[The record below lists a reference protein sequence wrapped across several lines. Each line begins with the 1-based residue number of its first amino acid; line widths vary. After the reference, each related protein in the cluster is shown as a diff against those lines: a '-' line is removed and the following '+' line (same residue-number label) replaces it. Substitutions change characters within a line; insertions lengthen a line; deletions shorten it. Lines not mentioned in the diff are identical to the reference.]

1 MSFVLSLEVL
11 LLILLLLLSFLLLFS
26 LFPSGVGVGV
36 FPSGV
41 GTFEIKLIFEAKLD
55 VSFDIFGLIFVVVIF
70 DWEIF
75 EISLFFDPSPNKKS
89 LSPLNSSTSSTFS
102 SSEYSFLCSTPY
114 LLSSS
119 SSWAVFFPLFV
130 LSENSIIN

>member
-1 MSFVLSLEVL
+1 MSFILSLEVL
-11 LLILLLLLSFLLLFS
+11 LLLLLLLSSFLLWFTL
-26 LFPSGVGVGV
+26 LPSGVGVGV

-41 GTFEIKLIFEAKLD
+41 GTLIFEVKLD
-55 VSFDIFGLIFVVVIF
+55 VSFDIFGLIFEVVIF

-89 LSPLNSSTSSTFS
+89 LSPLNSSTSSTLS

-119 SSWAVFFPLFV
+119 SSWAVFFLY
-130 LSENSIIN
+130 LYCLKIQ